1 VGLLNG
7 LLHKVITP
15 DPERG
20 ATAEREKVYEYYPNR
35 RVFSVSDADQLDNY
49 LTDYL
54 DDAKHNPQR
63 LKACFR
69 ASKLKLPKR
78 IRTLA
83 G

>member
-1 VGLLNG
+1 MSPFRSSG
-7 LLHKVITP
+7 H
-15 DPERG
+15 
-20 ATAEREKVYEYYPNR
+20 
-35 RVFSVSDADQLDNY
+35 LDNY
-49 LTDYL
+49 LADYL
-54 DDAKHNPQR
+54 DDAKHDTRR